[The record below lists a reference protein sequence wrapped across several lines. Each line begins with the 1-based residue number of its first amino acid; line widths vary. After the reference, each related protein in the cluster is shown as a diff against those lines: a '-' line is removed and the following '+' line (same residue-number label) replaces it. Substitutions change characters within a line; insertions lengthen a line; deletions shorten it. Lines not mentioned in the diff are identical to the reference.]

1 MGVIVILFFFFTLA
15 RHDFFLGHDFYFLIN
30 WVIGFFFFCL
40 SLFFVNWTSFYG
52 GVCVNWTSFYPP
64 TFPSSHRFL
73 FSHFSTSSTK
83 GTLKLCNA
91 ASVL

>member
-30 WVIGFFFFCL
+30 WVIAFFFFL
-40 SLFFVNWTSFYG
+40 SLFCVNWTSFYG

-73 FSHFSTSSTK
+73 SSHFSTSSTK